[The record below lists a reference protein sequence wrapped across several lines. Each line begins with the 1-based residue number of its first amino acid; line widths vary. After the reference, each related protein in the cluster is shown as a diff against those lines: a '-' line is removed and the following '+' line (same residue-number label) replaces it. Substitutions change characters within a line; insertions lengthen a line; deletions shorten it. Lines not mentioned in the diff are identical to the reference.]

1 MEEIEKIIGEALKY
15 VGKGKD
21 AEIDLDSVV
30 VCCEKAFALGKAE
43 MLEEVKKEID
53 KIEFP
58 NENVE
63 HLRGFR
69 DCRFKVKQRLENL
82 NSSPAEAGGKQEHE
96 LGNPP
101 LNFNEFVKEL
111 KDDLFEMM
119 EGGVVKN
126 LPLFRKIDELA
137 DKYRKR
143 AKK

>member
-15 VGKGKD
+15 AGKGKD

-43 MLEEVKKEID
+43 MLEEVKKEIY

-111 KDDLFEMM
+111 KLNFCSDNVIGAEMNQ
-119 EGGVVKN
+119 EI
-126 LPLFRKIDELA
+126 IDELA
-137 DKYRKR
+137 DKYHKR
-143 AKK
+143 GKK